1 MNEVILKGI
10 IRDITSSHVINN
22 VEYDQANL
30 ITTRHDGK
38 EDILSL
44 KFKKFSNIYKEGDEI
59 ELTGNIRSYSQKIS
73 EDKNKVSLYVF
84 TYFDL
89 PSTDIEN
96 FADITNEVILDGR
109 ICKIDSLRIT
119 QNGKANLHFVIANNI
134 ISSDGS
140 QKLNNYIP
148 CVVWGRL
155 AYKLQDLAISTKV
168 QVKGELHSRTYK
180 KILENG
186 ELDIKTAHEL
196 VIQDLE
202 VLDA

>member
-1 MNEVILKGI
+1 M
-10 IRDITSSHVINN
+10 IR
-22 VEYDQANL
+22 
-30 ITTRHDGK
+30 
-38 EDILSL
+38 
-44 KFKKFSNIYKEGDEI
+44 
-59 ELTGNIRSYSQKIS
+59 
-73 EDKNKVSLYVF
+73 
-84 TYFDL
+84 YFDL

-168 QVKGELHSRTYK
+168 QVRGELHSRTYK
-180 KILENG
+180 KTLGNG
-186 ELDIKTAHEL
+186 ELDIRTAHEL